1 MSSKT
6 FVVFIF
12 FLIFVAGCST
22 NKHPPVPVLIPLKP
36 VQENV
41 ETVSQNI
48 KRAMSDEIERVRAQL
63 RVLQNTDKEKYQKFN
78 NMLVKLSSDKNLFI
92 KVRDNITD
100 DNRNALDSLY
110 SFREKTLF
118 YRVNWAVMDALS
130 LQSED

>member
-41 ETVSQNI
+41 ETVSQNT

-78 NMLVKLSSDKNLFI
+78 NMLVKLSSDKNLF
-92 KVRDNITD
+92 
-100 DNRNALDSLY
+100 
-110 SFREKTLF
+110 
-118 YRVNWAVMDALS
+118 
-130 LQSED
+130 

>member
-41 ETVSQNI
+41 ETVSPNT

>member
-41 ETVSQNI
+41 ETVSQNT

-63 RVLQNTDKEKYQKFN
+63 RVLQNTDKEKYQKF

>member
-1 MSSKT
+1 MLKLFPKT
-6 FVVFIF
+6 Q
-12 FLIFVAGCST
+12 
-22 NKHPPVPVLIPLKP
+22 NVLCP
-36 VQENV
+36 
-41 ETVSQNI
+41 
-48 KRAMSDEIERVRAQL
+48 MEIERVRAQL

>member
-41 ETVSQNI
+41 ETVSQNT

-100 DNRNALDSLY
+100 DNRNVLDSLY

>member
-1 MSSKT
+1 MSSKP

-22 NKHPPVPVLIPLKP
+22 SKHPPVPVLIPLKP

-41 ETVSQNI
+41 ETVSQNT

-78 NMLVKLSSDKNLFI
+78 NMLVKLSSDKSLFM

>member
-41 ETVSQNI
+41 ETVSQNT

-63 RVLQNTDKEKYQKFN
+63 RVLQNSDKEKYQKFN

-110 SFREKTLF
+110 TFREKTLF
-118 YRVNWAVMDALS
+118 YRVNWAVHGCIIATK
-130 LQSED
+130 

>member
-41 ETVSQNI
+41 ETVSQNT

>member
-41 ETVSQNI
+41 ETVSQNT
-48 KRAMSDEIERVRAQL
+48 KRAMSDEIERVRAQI

>member
-41 ETVSQNI
+41 ETVSQNT

-118 YRVNWAVMDALS
+118 YRVNWAVMDAL
-130 LQSED
+130 

>member
-41 ETVSQNI
+41 ETVSQNT

-63 RVLQNTDKEKYQKFN
+63 RVLQNSDKEKYQKFN

-110 SFREKTLF
+110 TFREKTLF

>member
-1 MSSKT
+1 MSSKI
-6 FVVFIF
+6 FGVFMF

-41 ETVSQNI
+41 ETVSQNT

-78 NMLVKLSSDKNLFI
+78 NMLVKLSSDKSLFM

-130 LQSED
+130 LQIED

>member
-41 ETVSQNI
+41 ETVSQNT

-118 YRVNWAVMDALS
+118 YRVNWAVMYALS

>member
-41 ETVSQNI
+41 ETVSQNT

-63 RVLQNTDKEKYQKFN
+63 RVLQNTNKEKYQKFN

>member
-22 NKHPPVPVLIPLKP
+22 NKHPPVPVIIPLKP

-41 ETVSQNI
+41 ETVSQNT

>member
-41 ETVSQNI
+41 ETVSQNT

-92 KVRDNITD
+92 KVRDNISD

>member
-41 ETVSQNI
+41 ETVSQNT

-78 NMLVKLSSDKNLFI
+78 NMLVKLSSDKSLFM

>member
-41 ETVSQNI
+41 ETVSQNT

-100 DNRNALDSLY
+100 DNRNALDS
-110 SFREKTLF
+110 
-118 YRVNWAVMDALS
+118 
-130 LQSED
+130 